1 MAGINTKL
9 DANQVLKQ
17 AYDEPNQRLR
27 VDATV
32 SASIGDVTIVDPD
45 GDALNVNPDGSIN
58 VNIAGG
64 GLQVEISA
72 ADGDNIAI
80 SDGTNT
86 AAINPDGSLNV
97 NLVGTSEVRI
107 TDGTDDLAINADGSI
122 NSNVSATDLDIRDLD
137 FTTDSVDTSGST
149 VIVTA
154 TDLDIR
160 NLSSLTDSITVD
172 VPSLPLP
179 LGAATEAK
187 QDVQITA
194 LSNINNKLPTLG
206 PQTEA
211 NSISV
216 TLATDLDPISVELD
230 IDAFTNPNPDNV
242 QLVGSIDGLKTGQK
256 FGIVNNLRLQILSSH
271 DRIAQF
277 EYADFGTRNQR
288 IIKITYTSNT
298 FLGTSLERIFSYT
311 LVGNN
316 YRRDMETWNLI

>member
-1 MAGINTKL
+1 MTGINTKL

-32 SASIGDVTIVDPD
+32 SASIGDVIIKDSD
-45 GDALNVNPDGSIN
+45 GDEMSVNPDGSTN
-58 VNIAGG
+58 VNVVNALDIE
-64 GLQVEISA
+64 VSA
-72 ADGDNIAI
+72 ADGDNVAI

-86 AAINPDGSLNV
+86 ASVNVDGSLNV

-137 FTTDSVDTSGST
+137 FATDSVDVSGST

-160 NLSSLTDSITVD
+160 NLSSLTDSVTVD

-179 LGAATEAK
+179 VGAATEAK
-187 QDVQITA
+187 QDAQITE
-194 LSNINNKLPTLG
+194 LTNINNKLPALG
-206 PQTEA
+206 PQTEV

-230 IDAFTNPNPDNV
+230 IDAFTNPNPDNI
-242 QLVGSIDGLKTGQK
+242 QLVGSIDGSKAGAK
-256 FGIVNNLRLQILSSH
+256 YGFVNNIRLQILSAH
-271 DRIAQF
+271 DRVQDIA
-277 EYADFGTRNQR
+277 YADFGTKNQR
-288 IIKITYTSNT
+288 ITEIYYTSSVFPGIIARKT
-298 FLGTSLERIFSYT
+298 LTYT
-311 LVGNN
+311 LVGTR
-316 YRRDMETWNLI
+316 YRRDSITWSII